1 MESKYY
7 TAKDICQMTGFK
19 ENKAYEIIRQM
30 NVEIKEI
37 SKDKPKEKQ
46 PLILEGR
53 VLKSYFDRKMEV

>member
-7 TAKDICQMTGFK
+7 TAKDVCQITGFNQ
-19 ENKAYEIIRQM
+19 NKAYEIIR
-30 NVEIKEI
+30 NLNCEIREI
-37 SKDKPKEKQ
+37 TKDKPIEEQ